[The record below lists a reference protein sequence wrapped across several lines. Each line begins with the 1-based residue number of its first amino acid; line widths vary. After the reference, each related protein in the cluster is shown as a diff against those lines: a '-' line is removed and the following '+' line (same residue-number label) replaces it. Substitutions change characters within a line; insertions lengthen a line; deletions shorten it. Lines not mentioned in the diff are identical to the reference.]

1 MNEMIE
7 KIKKKHMANLD
18 FEDPDFVF
26 CFSFYRCN
34 HYIQVSNLLWERL
47 SIHTYSQILYT
58 LKKLQ
63 LKRMIQF

>member
-1 MNEMIE
+1 
-7 KIKKKHMANLD
+7 MANLD

-47 SIHTYSQILYT
+47 SIHTYKSNLIYT
-58 LKKLQ
+58 KK
-63 LKRMIQF
+63 ITT